1 MKIFRRTAALMLCA
15 AMIFSAGCSE
25 KTTMSSQ
32 KAQVEIEFSWWG
44 NDARNRYTLKAV
56 ELFEELHPEIRV
68 KCSYSEWSGYE
79 NRNKIWMASDTEA
92 DVMQINYGWLTDYSA
107 DGMGYYDLNALSK
120 YIDLSNFTEEQLS
133 YGTRNGVLNAL
144 PIAMNS
150 EMVYINKTIYDRYG
164 ADVPKTWDDLFRA
177 ADAMRSANIYPLSA
191 SSKSMWLYLISY
203 AEQAQGKSILDQS
216 GSLNFTEKDFA
227 VMMDF
232 YKKLVDSKVM
242 PLVEHYERIKLDNE
256 NYAGSVAWV
265 SDAESYFG
273 ESVSK
278 EREIVVA
285 DQTTISGNNTGEGW
299 YAKPATMYAVS
310 KNTDRPAEAGML
322 LDFLLNSREM
332 AELQGIEKGI
342 PLSASA
348 REVLNEQGML
358 QGIQFEAS
366 EKMAEHT
373 LPQLLP
379 VLENG
384 RLIDDFFAAATD
396 YIYEKSDLDS
406 TASSFIEKAK
416 KEYF

>member
-1 MKIFRRTAALMLCA
+1 
-15 AMIFSAGCSE
+15 
-25 KTTMSSQ
+25 
-32 KAQVEIEFSWWG
+32 
-44 NDARNRYTLKAV
+44 
-56 ELFEELHPEIRV
+56 
-68 KCSYSEWSGYE
+68 
-79 NRNKIWMASDTEA
+79 
-92 DVMQINYGWLTDYSA
+92 
-107 DGMGYYDLNALSK
+107 
-120 YIDLSNFTEEQLS
+120 
-133 YGTRNGVLNAL
+133 
-144 PIAMNS
+144 
-150 EMVYINKTIYDRYG
+150 
-164 ADVPKTWDDLFRA
+164 
-177 ADAMRSANIYPLSA
+177 MRSANIYPLSA

-203 AEQAQGKSILDQS
+203 AEQAQGKSILDQN

-273 ESVSK
+273 EAVSK

-373 LPQLLP
+373 LPQLSP

-384 RLIDDFFAAATD
+384 KLIDDFFAAATD
-396 YIYEKSDLDS
+396 YIYDKTDLDS
-406 TASSFIEKAK
+406 AASSFVEKAK